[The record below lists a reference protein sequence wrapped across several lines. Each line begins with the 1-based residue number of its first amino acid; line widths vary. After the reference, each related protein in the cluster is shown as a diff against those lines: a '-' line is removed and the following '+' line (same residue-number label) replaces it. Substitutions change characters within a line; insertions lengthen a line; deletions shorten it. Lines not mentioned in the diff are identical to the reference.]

1 LKWKF
6 KREERKVKIP
16 IYAAILGLAV
26 GSLAGSALA
35 QNPAN
40 AEPGGSAG
48 NWSKRTPVTPNPSKI
63 KVPPGYKVGVFAA
76 GLDTVT
82 SITVDKSDNVWVAIS
97 GNTFGFPPEGI
108 DKPHVKIFDK
118 SGKLIKDKVGL
129 GMFKSFALNEIAYC
143 PENGRTY
150 VGDYSYGL
158 WEIDGVNGTPKL
170 IMNEVPIGDHA
181 LGGITCR
188 DGWLYYAAGSPT
200 NSGFSDPDIHGWTD
214 AIDPYWE
221 KRTTA
226 GMPALPRDAPCRDI
240 VLTGLNIRDSQG
252 NLTGAYLPK
261 GTASKAGQVIKAQK
275 PCGGAIHRAK
285 LKADSSYNHDDW
297 EVYAMG
303 LRNASGVAFGPKG
316 SRFEKALAVSDNGQN
331 DKGNRRVANAAERLF
346 IFTEKG
352 QDAGF
357 PDKDGVNFVNIKRSG
372 PEVYRGN
379 KFDPTRP
386 NPQLYIGDKPFIP
399 TLPPYRFIDH
409 SIGVRGTPLIIANPN
424 PNGYVNPVMEW
435 DTNNPMDGLAWAP
448 KAFGAPPD
456 TIFTAVFGIIDN
468 GPESLRPMWPVIVKI
483 EFLNP
488 TGVKWSIFAENM
500 DPGPNAYQKKENR
513 GGFERTNDVEFSM
526 DGKTMYIADYGE
538 LYVNYQMESPF
549 YTTPKSAVVWTIT
562 KE

>member
-1 LKWKF
+1 MKILK
-6 KREERKVKIP
+6 
-16 IYAAILGLAV
+16 YAAVVALAV
-26 GSLAGSALA
+26 GSLSGSAFA
-35 QNPAN
+35 QDRAK
-40 AEPGGSAG
+40 AEPGGPAG
-48 NWSKRTPVTPNPSKI
+48 KWSTRTPVTPDPSKI
-63 KVPPGYKVGVFAA
+63 KVPAGYKVGVFAA

-108 DKPHVKIFDK
+108 DKPHVKIFNK
-118 SGKLIKDKVGL
+118 SGKLIKDNVGL
-129 GMFKSFALNEIAYC
+129 GMFKSFALNEIGYC
-143 PENGRTY
+143 AENGRTY
-150 VGDYSYGL
+150 VGDYSYGV

-181 LGGITCR
+181 LGGIICK
-188 DGWLYYAAGSPT
+188 DGWLYYAVGAPT
-200 NSGFSDPDIHGWTD
+200 NSGYSDPDIHGWTD

-221 KRTTA
+221 KRTPA
-226 GMPALPRDAPCRDI
+226 GVPPLPRDPPCRDI

-261 GTASKAGQVIKAQK
+261 GTPSKPGQVIKAQM

-285 LKADSSYNHDDW
+285 LKPDSNYTHDDW

-303 LRNASGVAFGPKG
+303 FRNMSGLAFGPKG
-316 SRFEKALAVSDNGQN
+316 SRFEKALVVSDNGMN
-331 DKGNRRVANAAERLF
+331 DKGNRRVANGSEKLWVV
-346 IFTEKG
+346 TEKG

-357 PDKDGVNFVNIKRSG
+357 PDKEGAHFVNIKRYG
-372 PEVYRGN
+372 PDTYRGN

-386 NPQLYIGDKPFIP
+386 NPQLNIGDKPFVP

-409 SIGVRGTPLIIANPN
+409 SIGVRGTPLIVANPN
-424 PNGYVNPVMEW
+424 PNGYITPVLEW

-456 TIFTAVFGIIDN
+456 TLFTAVFGIIDN
-468 GPESLRPMWPVIVKI
+468 GPESLTPMWPVIVKV

-488 TGVKWSIFAENM
+488 TGVKWSIFAQNI

-526 DGKTMYIADYGE
+526 DGKTMYVADYGE

>member
-1 LKWKF
+1 
-6 KREERKVKIP
+6 
-16 IYAAILGLAV
+16 
-26 GSLAGSALA
+26 
-35 QNPAN
+35 
-40 AEPGGSAG
+40 
-48 NWSKRTPVTPNPSKI
+48 
-63 KVPPGYKVGVFAA
+63 VFAA

-82 SITVDKSDNVWVAIS
+82 SITVDKNDNVWVAIS
-97 GNTFGFPPEGI
+97 GNTFGFPPTGI

-118 SGKLIKDKVGL
+118 SGKLIKDNVGL
-129 GMFKSFALNEIAYC
+129 GMFKSFALNEIGYC

-150 VGDYSYGL
+150 VGDYSYGI

-188 DGWLYYAAGSPT
+188 DGWLYYAVGAPS
-200 NSGFSDPDIHGWTD
+200 NSGYSDPDIHGWTD

-226 GMPALPRDAPCRDI
+226 GVPPLPRDPPCRDI

-261 GTASKAGQVIKAQK
+261 GTPSKPGQVIKAQM

-285 LKADSSYNHDDW
+285 LKADSSYTHDDW

-303 LRNASGVAFGPKG
+303 FRNMSGLAFGPKG
-316 SRFEKALAVSDNGQN
+316 SRFEKALVVSDNGMN
-331 DKGNRRVANAAERLF
+331 DKGNRRVANGSEKLWVV
-346 IFTEKG
+346 TEKG

-357 PDKDGVNFVNIKRSG
+357 PDKEGAHFVNIKRYG
-372 PEVYRGN
+372 PDTYRGN

-386 NPQLYIGDKPFIP
+386 NPQLNIGDKPFVP

-409 SIGVRGTPLIIANPN
+409 SIGVRGTPLIVANPN
-424 PNGYVNPVMEW
+424 PNGYITPVLEW

-448 KAFGAPPD
+448 KAFGAGTD

-468 GPESLRPMWPVIVKI
+468 GPESLTPMWPVIVKVD
-483 EFLNP
+483 FLNP
-488 TGVKWSIFAENM
+488 TGVKWSIFASNI

-526 DGKTMYIADYGE
+526 DGKTMYVADYGE

>member
-1 LKWKF
+1 
-6 KREERKVKIP
+6 V
-16 IYAAILGLAV
+16 
-26 GSLAGSALA
+26 LA
-35 QNPAN
+35 QDRAV
-40 AEPGGSAG
+40 AEPGGPAG
-48 NWSKRTPVTPNPSKI
+48 KWSTRTPVKPDPSKI
-63 KVPPGYKVGVFAA
+63 KVPPGYKVGVFAS

-82 SITVDKSDNVWVAIS
+82 SITVDKNDNVWVAIS
-97 GNTFGFPPEGI
+97 GNTFGFPPQGI

-118 SGKLIKDKVGL
+118 SGKLIKDNVGL
-129 GMFKSFALNEIAYC
+129 GMFKSFALNEIGYC

-150 VGDYSYGL
+150 VGDYSYGI

-188 DGWLYYAAGSPT
+188 DGYLYYAVGAPT
-200 NSGFSDPDIHGWTD
+200 NSGFSDANIHGWTD
-214 AIDPYWE
+214 AVDPYWE
-221 KRTTA
+221 KRTPA
-226 GMPALPRDAPCRDI
+226 GVPPLPRDPPCRDI
-240 VLTGLNIRDSQG
+240 VLTGLNIRDTEG

-261 GTASKAGQVIKAQK
+261 GTPSKPGQVIPAQK

-285 LKADSSYNHDDW
+285 LKPDSNYTRDDW

-303 LRNASGVAFGPKG
+303 LRNSSGVAFGPKG
-316 SRFEKALAVSDNGQN
+316 SRFEKALVVSDNGMN
-331 DKGNRRVANAAERLF
+331 DKGNRRVANGAEKLF
-346 IFTEKG
+346 VFTEKG

-357 PDKDGVNFVNIKRSG
+357 PDKEGLNFVNIKRYG
-372 PEVYRGN
+372 PDVYRGN
-379 KFDPTRP
+379 KFDATRP
-386 NPQLYIGDKPFIP
+386 NPQLYIGDKPFVP

-409 SIGVRGTPLIIANPN
+409 SIGIRGTPLIVANPN

-448 KAFGAPPD
+448 KAFGVPGD
-456 TIFTAVFGIIDN
+456 VIFTAVFGIIDN
-468 GPESLRPMWPVIVKI
+468 GPESLRPMWPAIVKI

-488 TGVKWSIFAENM
+488 TGVKWSIFAENI

-513 GGFERTNDVEFSM
+513 GGFERTNDVDFST
-526 DGKTMYIADYGE
+526 DGKTMYVADYGE

>member
-1 LKWKF
+1 M
-6 KREERKVKIP
+6 
-16 IYAAILGLAV
+16 
-26 GSLAGSALA
+26 
-35 QNPAN
+35 
-40 AEPGGSAG
+40 AEPGGPAG
-48 NWSKRTPVTPNPSKI
+48 KWSTRTPVKPDPSKI
-63 KVPPGYKVGVFAA
+63 KVPPGYKVGVFAS
-76 GLDTVT
+76 GLDTIT
-82 SITVDKSDNVWVAIS
+82 SITVDKNDNVWVAIS
-97 GNTFGFPPEGI
+97 GNTFGFPPTGI

-118 SGKLIKDKVGL
+118 SGKLIKDNVGL
-129 GMFKSFALNEIAYC
+129 GMFKSFALNEIGYC
-143 PENGRTY
+143 AENGRTY
-150 VGDYSYGL
+150 VGDYSYGI

-188 DGWLYYAAGSPT
+188 DGWLYYAVGAPT
-200 NSGFSDPDIHGWTD
+200 NSGFSDPNIHGWTD
-214 AIDPYWE
+214 AVDPVLG
-221 KRTTA
+221 KAHARGRA
-226 GMPALPRDAPCRDI
+226 RAAARPALPGHRADRAQYPRQ
-240 VLTGLNIRDSQG
+240 GQG

-261 GTASKAGQVIKAQK
+261 GTPSKPGQVIKAQK

-285 LKADSSYNHDDW
+285 LKPDSNYTRDDW

-303 LRNASGVAFGPKG
+303 LRNSSGVAFGPKG
-316 SRFEKALAVSDNGQN
+316 SRFENALAVSDNGHN

-357 PDKDGVNFVNIKRSG
+357 PDKDGINFVNIKRSG
-372 PEVYRGN
+372 PDVYRGN
-379 KFDPTRP
+379 RFDSTRP

-468 GPESLRPMWPVIVKI
+468 GPESLRPMWPAIVKI

-488 TGVKWSIFAENM
+488 TGVKWSIFAENI

-513 GGFERTNDVEFSM
+513 GGFERTNDVEFST
-526 DGKTMYIADYGE
+526 DGKTMYVADYGE

>member
-1 LKWKF
+1 MMKMYTAVL
-6 KREERKVKIP
+6 
-16 IYAAILGLAV
+16 ALAV
-26 GSLAGSALA
+26 GLVSGAALA
-35 QNPAN
+35 QDRAK
-40 AEPGGSAG
+40 AEPGGPAG
-48 NWSKRTPVTPNPSKI
+48 KWSTRVPVKPDPSKI
-63 KVPPGYKVGVFAA
+63 KVAPGYKVGVFAA

-82 SITVDKSDNVWVAIS
+82 SITVDKQDNVWVAIS

-118 SGKLIKDKVGL
+118 SGKLIRDSVGL
-129 GMFKSFALNEIAYC
+129 GVFKSFALNELGYC
-143 PENGRTY
+143 AENGRTY
-150 VGDYSYGL
+150 VGDYSYGI

-188 DGWLYYAAGSPT
+188 DGWLYYAVGAPT
-200 NSGFSDPDIHGWTD
+200 NSGFADPDIHGWTD

-221 KRTTA
+221 KRTPA
-226 GMPALPRDAPCRDI
+226 GVPALPRDPPCRDI

-252 NLTGAYLPK
+252 NLTGSYLPK
-261 GTASKAGQVIKAQK
+261 GTASKPGQVIKAQK

-285 LKADSSYNHDDW
+285 LKADSSYTTDDW
-297 EVYAMG
+297 EVFAMG
-303 LRNASGVAFGPKG
+303 LRNSSGVSFGPKG
-316 SRFEKALAVSDNGQN
+316 SRFENALAVSDNGHN

-357 PDKDGVNFVNIKRSG
+357 PDKDGFNFVNIKRSG
-372 PEVYRGN
+372 PDVYRGN

-386 NPQLYIGDKPFIP
+386 NPQLNIGDKPFIP

-435 DTNNPMDGLAWAP
+435 DTNNPMDGLAWSP
-448 KAFGAPPD
+448 KAFGATD

-468 GPESLRPMWPVIVKI
+468 GPESLRAMWPAIVKV

-488 TGVKWSIFAENM
+488 TGVKWSIFAENI

-526 DGKTMYIADYGE
+526 DGKTMYVADYGE